1 MLQRIFARGS
11 PAGFRR
17 LNTWPTALQ
26 IYASNPQTENARTCR
41 GQGLSAVL
49 GAEPHRMSV
58 SFGPLCRTRF
68 PRAGKDSPGFS
79 AGLADVDPARPERKK
94 AVNLLI
100 AVRGAAGEV
109 QMQCHLDHH
118 REQPSPCLCKISA

>member
-1 MLQRIFARGS
+1 VH
-11 PAGFRR
+11 
-17 LNTWPTALQ
+17 
-26 IYASNPQTENARTCR
+26 YAE
-41 GQGLSAVL
+41 L
-49 GAEPHRMSV
+49 V
-58 SFGPLCRTRF
+58 SLRV
-68 PRAGKDSPGFS
+68 GKDSPGFS

-118 REQPSPCLCKISA
+118 REQRALAYLYKISA